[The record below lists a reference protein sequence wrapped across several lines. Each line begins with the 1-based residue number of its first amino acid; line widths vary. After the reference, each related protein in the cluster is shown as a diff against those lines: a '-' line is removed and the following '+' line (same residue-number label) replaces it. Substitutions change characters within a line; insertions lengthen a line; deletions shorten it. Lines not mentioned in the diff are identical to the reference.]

1 MVAKED
7 DTKTNL
13 MVQLEIFGRWVSFF
27 VAVISVCTL
36 LLAYYTADEDIGT
49 AFKSAVSIAVA
60 IIPEGLPAV

>member
-1 MVAKED
+1 MVAQED

-13 MVQLEIFGRWVSFF
+13 MVQLEIFGRWISVF
-27 VAVISVCTL
+27 VAIIAVVTL
-36 LLAYYTADEDIGT
+36 LLAYYTADETLGD